1 VAKFIKQLYAC
12 SKKLEGGFMKV
23 IQTDYTELRDRRVN
37 RNGWESLLGRLDV
50 VGDEINRA
58 LHLTTRI
65 EEPMSGVRI
74 ARTLKVVVSGSTLI
88 PDCG

>member
-37 RNGWESLLGRLDV
+37 RNDWESFLGRLDAL
-50 VGDEINRA
+50 GDEISRA
-58 LHLTTRI
+58 LGRITRI

-74 ARTLKVVVSGSTLI
+74 ARTPKVVVSGCTLI